1 MTRKRLILIFAVT
14 LLMGGGTFWLAG
26 CKGGGGHA
34 EHASQKAA
42 KFHCPMHPTYV
53 SDRPGDCPICNMRLV
68 PIESEESHEQAVEEA
83 QEQGGERKPLFYRH
97 PMNPKVTSPEPKQD
111 EMGMDYVPVYE
122 EEVKTE
128 GRPEKSDRAA
138 ISLSPEKQQ
147 LIGVRAAPVV
157 RRDLETLLRA
167 SGRVA
172 YDPDLYNAIVEY
184 REALKSKEKVKD
196 SPWPDVQERSE
207 ALINSSVL
215 RLRQMGL
222 AQDQIDRLG
231 GAAENPT
238 NLLLSEKGGSVWVY
252 AQIYEYEAGTV
263 KAGQM
268 MEVVSSASPDR
279 SLRGRVVAVDSILDP
294 QTRTLRVRGEI
305 RNSGDLLRPEMYVD
319 VIIHVNLGRK
329 LAVPAEAVLDSGTR
343 KIVFVETG
351 PGKYDPREIKVG
363 RKAEDHYEVSSGL
376 KEGEKVVVSANF
388 LIDSESRLKAAL
400 GQPGGGHSH

>member
-1 MTRKRLILIFAVT
+1 
-14 LLMGGGTFWLAG
+14 MGGGTFWLAG
-26 CKGGGGHA
+26 CKGREGHA
-34 EHASQKAA
+34 GHAGQKAA

-53 SDRPGDCPICNMRLV
+53 SDKSGDCPICGMRLV
-68 PIESEESHEQAVEEA
+68 PIESAESHEQAVEDA
-83 QEQGGERKPLFYRH
+83 REQGGERTPLYYRH
-97 PMNPKVTSPEPKQD
+97 PMNPQVTSPEPKQD

-128 GRPEKSDRAA
+128 GRPEKSDRASGSAGGGPTDRAA
-138 ISLSPEKQQ
+138 IALSPEKQQ

-157 RRDLETLLRA
+157 RRDLETLIRA

-196 SPWPDVQERSE
+196 NPWPDVRERSE
-207 ALINSSVL
+207 ALINASVL

-252 AQIYEYEAGTV
+252 AQVFEYETGIV

-268 MEVVSSASPDR
+268 MEVVSAASPDR

-305 RNSGDLLRPEMYVD
+305 LNSGDLLRPEMYVD